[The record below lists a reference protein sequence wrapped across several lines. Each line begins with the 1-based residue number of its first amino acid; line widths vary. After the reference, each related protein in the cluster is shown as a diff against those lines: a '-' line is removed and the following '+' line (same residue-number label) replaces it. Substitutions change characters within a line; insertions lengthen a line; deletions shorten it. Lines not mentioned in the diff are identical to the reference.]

1 MKKLLKN
8 TTQNSLAG
16 SQSMSC
22 KEAENL
28 IPQYLDDTMDKDT
41 LLEFLSHIHEC
52 RRCYNELDTFFMV
65 KKAMNAL
72 EVEDKTSFDLSKML
86 EQDLNKKWLMLSRHE
101 TQIHLTIF
109 FAIIVLICIVWIFLD
124 MYGILSLSY
133 LL

>member
-1 MKKLLKN
+1 MN
-8 TTQNSLAG
+8 
-16 SQSMSC
+16 C

-41 LLEFLSHIHEC
+41 LLEFMSHIHEC
-52 RRCYNELDTFFMV
+52 RNCYNELDTFFMV
-65 KKAMNAL
+65 EKAMNTL
-72 EVEDKTSFDLSKML
+72 EDEDKTSFNLSKML

-101 TQIHLTIF
+101 THIHLTIF
-109 FAIIVLICIVWIFLD
+109 YAIIVLICVVWIFLD